1 MEHAIGFIAAAFLIA
16 LPIPQFLTLRR
27 APVGEPTGVNPGQ
40 WWLVA
45 LVSALFCGYAYQQ
58 GAVALLAG
66 NALSLT
72 TVLPTAVLAVYKP
85 RGRLL
90 GASTTLAVLGAPLA
104 VFAAAGM
111 PLPILVALVTM
122 ASLASLVPQ
131 LVTSI
136 RAYLTRQH
144 TRVSIGSFL
153 ILAVMQTLWITYG
166 AMRADWLLVGVN
178 IVGILVSGTV
188 LVLTRVGN
196 RRTLAESVK
205 SSGTAA

>member
-66 NALSLT
+66 NALSLA

-90 GASTTLAVLGAPLA
+90 AASTALAAVCAPL
-104 VFAAAGM
+104 VVVAAARM

-153 ILAVMQTLWITYG
+153 ILATMQTLWIAYG
-166 AMRADWLLVGVN
+166 VLRADWLLVGLNV
-178 IVGILVSGTV
+178 VGILVSGTV
-188 LVLTRVGN
+188 LALTTLGN
-196 RRTLAESVK
+196 RRTLGSAPSD
-205 SSGTAA
+205 

>member
-66 NALSLT
+66 NALSLA
-72 TVLPTAVLAVYKP
+72 TVLPTAILAVYKP

-90 GASTTLAVLGAPLA
+90 HGSTALAAVCAPL
-104 VFAAAGM
+104 VVVAAAGM
-111 PLPILVALVTM
+111 PLLMLVALVTM

-136 RAYLTRQH
+136 HAYLTRQH

-153 ILAVMQTLWITYG
+153 ILATMQTLWIAYG
-166 AMRADWLLVGVN
+166 VLRADWLLVGVN
-178 IVGILVSGTV
+178 VVGILVSGVV
-188 LVLTRVGN
+188 LALTIFGN
-196 RRTLAESVK
+196 RRTLGSAPSD
-205 SSGTAA
+205 